1 MSRRGASDGFLDR
14 IDQLRDGTAASI
26 DADSGRAAVE
36 LLATRKIVDAAREA
50 DLRAL
55 IETARRGAQP
65 DEVILAPE
73 IDLRRR
79 EIAET
84 YINWLNEWREVARV
98 AISRRDFRIA
108 LGLAQRRQSNE
119 EGDTPMNPAS
129 PTGAAAANCT

>member
-1 MSRRGASDGFLDR
+1 MGLRTPTDRTAMTRRGASDGFLYR

-98 AISRRDFRIA
+98 AISRREPI
-108 LGLAQRRQSNE
+108 RRE
-119 EGDTPMNPAS
+119 IR
-129 PTGAAAANCT
+129 AACLR